1 MLKSIF
7 HVKQKASLV
16 AREPVA
22 SRMKKNYLWVV
33 VLGELWEWELL
44 WVDLKRRKK
53 RDELCQHKVKKEMNF

>member
-1 MLKSIF
+1 
-7 HVKQKASLV
+7 
-16 AREPVA
+16 
-22 SRMKKNYLWVV
+22 MKKNYLWVV